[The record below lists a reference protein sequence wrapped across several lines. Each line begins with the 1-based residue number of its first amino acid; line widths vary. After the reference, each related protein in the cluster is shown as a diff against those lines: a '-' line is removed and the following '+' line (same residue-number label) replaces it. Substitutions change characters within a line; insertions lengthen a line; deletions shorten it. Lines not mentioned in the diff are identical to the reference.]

1 VYKRL
6 HCAEKSVDFL
16 AVDEWINREWLNI
29 IAEYSPEDTY
39 NADKTGL
46 YFRDKPENMYVFK
59 NESAKGFK
67 FWKELVTVSSLLC

>member
-1 VYKRL
+1 M
-6 HCAEKSVDFL
+6 HFAEQSVDFL
-16 AVDEWINREWLNI
+16 AADEWINREWLNI
-29 IAEYSPEDTY
+29 IAEYSPEDNY

-46 YFRDKPENMYVFK
+46 FFRAMPEHTYLFK